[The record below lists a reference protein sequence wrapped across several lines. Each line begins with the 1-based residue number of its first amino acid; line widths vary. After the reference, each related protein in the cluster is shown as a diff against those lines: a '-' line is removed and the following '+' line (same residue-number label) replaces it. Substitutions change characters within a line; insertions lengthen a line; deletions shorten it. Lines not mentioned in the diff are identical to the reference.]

1 MPSAVQPFAFAI
13 VPSCSSRWSSA
24 APPVGDDLTAELKS
38 TLEKLIRQDRIVVF
52 LTGTPQRPRC
62 RFTAAMT
69 DLLGQLGIKYTYVDI
84 MEDDEVCEGL
94 KSFSSWPTY
103 PQLYIDGELI
113 GGYDITKEL
122 VLSGKFTQMLRDKK
136 LM

>member
-1 MPSAVQPFAFAI
+1 
-13 VPSCSSRWSSA
+13 
-24 APPVGDDLTAELKS
+24 
-38 TLEKLIRQDRIVVF
+38 
-52 LTGTPQRPRC
+52 
-62 RFTAAMT
+62 MT